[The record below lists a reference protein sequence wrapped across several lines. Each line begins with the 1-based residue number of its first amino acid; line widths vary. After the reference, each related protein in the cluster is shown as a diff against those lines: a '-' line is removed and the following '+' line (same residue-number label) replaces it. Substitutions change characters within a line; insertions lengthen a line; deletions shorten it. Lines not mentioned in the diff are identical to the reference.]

1 MRRSKGKSPP
11 KAAEK
16 LTARVQLTSSPR
28 KKHVWQARKVAEP
41 RMLVAPLIDS
51 LRKKPARLAAKADA
65 AEIVRPESPGPRAGA
80 FFFAERKFAE
90 ATDCRSKIRRSRP
103 PAGSLRTPPAAGR
116 RLGDS
121 HLTCSLRAAGRCIR
135 GGDRHRRC
143 PLGSPAASTCCH
155 AARPQGRR
163 PAYANRH
170 GSIHR
175 QRRRPACAAR

>member
-80 FFFAERKFAE
+80 FFCGKE
-90 ATDCRSKIRRSRP
+90 IRRSD
-103 PAGSLRTPPAAGR
+103 
-116 RLGDS
+116 RLPVEDS
-121 HLTCSLRAAGRCIR
+121 KV
-135 GGDRHRRC
+135 
-143 PLGSPAASTCCH
+143 PAASGVL
-155 AARPQGRR
+155 AN
-163 PAYANRH
+163 PASSGQETR
-170 GSIHR
+170 
-175 QRRRPACAAR
+175 